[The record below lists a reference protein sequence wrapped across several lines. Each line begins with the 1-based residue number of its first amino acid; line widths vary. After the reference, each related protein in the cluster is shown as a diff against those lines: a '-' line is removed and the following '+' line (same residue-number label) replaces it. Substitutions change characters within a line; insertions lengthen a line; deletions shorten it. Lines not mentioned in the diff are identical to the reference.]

1 MIEACGRC
9 NHLEKGKEVLEL
21 FEASPLFHN
30 STVEEKTKLYQTYET
45 QIVAKENHAVNAHAN
60 AINVHEKPS
69 E

>member
-9 NHLEKGKEVLEL
+9 NDLAKGKEVLEL
-21 FEASPLFHN
+21 FEASPLFLS

-45 QIVAKENHAVNAHAN
+45 QIVAKENHA
-60 AINVHEKPS
+60 NVFIENQPTHEKPG

>member
-9 NHLEKGKEVLEL
+9 NYLEKGKEVLEL
-21 FEASPLFHN
+21 FEASPLFLN

-45 QIVAKENHAVNAHAN
+45 QIVAKENHPANAH
-60 AINVHEKPS
+60 NVITPEKPS